1 MTRDNCIPQ
10 IISRVMLTIHSNQMI
25 FPGEQ
30 IAVGVSGGIDSVVL
44 LDILA
49 NIRENLHISM
59 VILHLNHGIRGK
71 EADRDQHFVQDL
83 SKRYSLPCLTKKV
96 DVPRYLDATT
106 LSLQEGARE
115 MRYRFFEDMMK
126 THKID
131 KVALGQTADDQ
142 AETVLMRF
150 IKGGG
155 SRGLRGIPYVRG
167 EKYIRPLLDI
177 WREEIR
183 VYAQQRGLTFVEDS
197 SNLNMKYLRNRIRRE
212 LIPYLK
218 KYNPNIKKRLVQ
230 LSQLLG
236 EDDLYL
242 EWLTQKFTKNI
253 TELDNEVTIPIPS
266 FLSLPL
272 PLQAR
277 VLQTSFAKISSG
289 IVLEYPH
296 IRGIM
301 RMVREGM
308 GSKQVSLPGGL
319 WAIKVYDTLFLRKG
333 EWIKNEGLKEITLQ
347 VPGWTP
353 LQGFGTGID
362 ATVLEGHICPPSEPR
377 EAYLDYD
384 RLDFPLLVRSY
395 QPGDSF
401 MPLGM
406 KGEKKIKKFFIDLK
420 IPRAERRNLPLV
432 ITGDTIC
439 WVAGCRID
447 ERFKINEGTKKTLRL
462 TLI

>member
-1 MTRDNCIPQ
+1 MTRDNLIPQ
-10 IISRVMLTIHSNQMI
+10 IISRVKRLIHSHQMI
-25 FPGEQ
+25 VPGEQ
-30 IAVGVSGGIDSVVL
+30 IGIGVSGGIDSVVL

-49 NIRENLHISM
+49 NIRETLHISM
-59 VILHLNHGIRGK
+59 MILHLNHGIRGK

-83 SKRYSLPCLTKKV
+83 SKNYALPCFTRKV
-96 DVPRYLDATT
+96 DIPHYLDATS

-115 MRYRFFEDMMK
+115 MRYRFFEDMME

-155 SRGLRGIPYVRG
+155 ARGLKGIPYVRE
-167 EKYIRPLLDI
+167 EKYVRPLLDI

-183 VYAQQRGLTFVEDS
+183 VYAQQRGLPFVEDS
-197 SNLNMKYLRNRIRRE
+197 SNLNMKYLRNRIRHE

-218 KYNPNIKKRLVQ
+218 DYNPRIKQRLVQ

-242 EWLTQKFTKNI
+242 EWLTETLTKKI
-253 TELDNEVTIPIPS
+253 TQLDNEVAIPI
-266 FLSLPL
+266 SLFIASPL

-277 VLQTSFAKISSG
+277 VLQTSFARISSG
-289 IVLEYPH
+289 SVLAYPH

-308 GSKQVSLPGGL
+308 GTKKVSLPGGL

-333 EWIKNEGLKEITLQ
+333 EWSNDEGLKEITLQ

-353 LQGFGTGID
+353 LQGLGIGID
-362 ATVLEGHICPPSEPR
+362 ATVLEGHTSPPSEPR

-401 MPLGM
+401 IPMGM
-406 KGEKKIKKFFIDLK
+406 KGKKKIKKFFIDLK
-420 IPRAERRNLPLV
+420 IPRAERRKLPLV
-432 ITGDTIC
+432 ITGDTVC

-447 ERFKINEGTKKTLRL
+447 ERFKINEGTKKTLKL
-462 TLI
+462 TLR